1 MEENNH
7 PINNHRQRK
16 KKSRPL
22 FLVRKLTLRSSPPQY
37 IVLLCLVAVA
47 AARNWYSF
55 DLDDDD
61 FYRPARRSWKA
72 VGGWRAASAPSKRFY
87 FDSDEDSD
95 SYED

>member
-1 MEENNH
+1 MHFQYKLIVCKWTRLLTSSSFASFVAASED
-7 PINNHRQRK
+7 IMK
-16 KKSRPL
+16 
-22 FLVRKLTLRSSPPQY
+22 FLY